1 MKEREIQKATGGIQQ
16 VGEGLNTISQVFPP
30 LPAVEFDG
38 QRLSLHN
45 PPTAEVAADGDKID
59 NDEFR
64 GERDVAGGG
73 TQQRIVSSAPKC
85 VTSTG
90 DSGRCIDLNECP
102 ILLADIDGLRKSI
115 CFKTLFVPGVCC
127 PDKGYAI

>member
-1 MKEREIQKATGGIQQ
+1 M
-16 VGEGLNTISQVFPP
+16 GEGLNTISQVFPP

-45 PPTAEVAADGDKID
+45 PPTAEVAADGAKID

-73 TQQRIVSSAPKC
+73 TQQRIISSAPKC

-127 PDKGYAI
+127 PDKGYAILCSISYNMYKD